1 MSRKQKSRVNTRKS
15 SVITAVSVSLLG
27 ASGAAMAGPM
37 NGTVAG
43 GSATIENTTID
54 SKVATLITQSTS
66 KAVINWDEFSIPAA
80 ELVKFA
86 QQAGSGSITLNRV
99 TGNQLS
105 NIQGAL
111 EANGNIFLINPNGI
125 LFGSGA
131 KVDVAGLLA
140 STLDVDPASFMNDS
154 SLSFNQVDGK
164 GLASIQN
171 QGELKVG
178 DGGFVYLV
186 APKVDNSG
194 YVIANVGSV
203 TMAAG
208 NRFNVDLSG
217 NGLINF
223 NVSADALG
231 ASAPNADKTGVS
243 NSGSVTAQ
251 HVLLAGNE
259 TSAMMASVVNN
270 SGVIEATDLN
280 ISAAEIVQ
288 AGSVTATGT
297 ATLKATDSIK
307 TPGASTRAATLNLE
321 VTAADASIGAE
332 DAALR
337 VDADTLNAKA
347 VNGHVLV
354 TDVAGGVAVGEVS
367 TGNNDNVQQRRV
379 ILKSEGGSITSA
391 DPAKTNITG
400 WSANLVAD
408 GAIGSDA
415 QALTTSV
422 DVLTATT
429 QDGGINV
436 QDLDGQLALGAITAR
451 EAISINGQPSAAS
464 AFSDADGKITL
475 SNGATGTKNV
485 TIKAKQDLFL
495 NESVS
500 TGNAL
505 TLSSEQGN
513 VYSAS
518 SAVQLTGKT
527 LNLEAGKAIGVDGAA
542 LKTQSET
549 LNAIA
554 LDGGIYLN
562 EGKGLTLGTVSASGT
577 DNNVAITVDQGD
589 IKLGSIDATG
599 GKITL
604 TSTDGAI
611 SDNNG
616 TAMNLRADELALSA
630 TKAIGTAA
638 KALDTSA
645 STITAQTSA
654 ALAGIFLAN
663 DTALDSLSAATTNGD
678 TKVDFQGGQV
688 NFNRSSSQLSVTGS
702 NPMDLA
708 FSNTAGN
715 IVINGLNIGD
725 KGLSLNSSGAITQ
738 SGSDAIVAQ
747 SITLEAGGNLGS
759 ASTALHTETAK
770 LALTSTNGS
779 INVNNTGSAALSVS
793 ATAKG
798 TNGAVSIAQ
807 QGDLV
812 VDSVT
817 AKGAVA
823 LTAGGTLTAG
833 STPAGVNVS
842 AASMSLT
849 GASIGTPGAAF
860 VSSVAGPV
868 SMTSSDVINARN
880 TGAISLLDA
889 TAGGKIVFNNA
900 GDVNVGTLQAGDTL
914 TFAISGNATDGNGAG
929 INFSATGLDS
939 SSRSFGSSADALE
952 LHVDSLT
959 IDAKSGAIYASNLGG
974 QKLSLISATSGGT
987 GSDISIAN
995 EGDIGLGVLNAGGN
1009 NAILKS
1015 GGAIEDARAPG
1026 SSEANVTARNLDIR
1040 APGGIGG
1047 NTDLALD
1054 VSFLAASGGNGGVK
1068 ATNAGAI
1075 AVDSSTL
1082 VGKGV
1087 SEVSI
1092 IATDI
1097 TVLNNNGGTITMDG
1111 GKLVM
1116 TATSGNIVFL
1126 NQNDTIYLPGGGSIT
1141 LTAMGQSDLDGYNGA
1156 IVAGNLKTDGGAIT
1170 LQAQSNITIGMLDA
1184 GNNGDVSVLS
1194 RNGIILDG
1202 NGSRE
1207 NIVGNHVTLQA
1218 STPNF
1223 RDAELSR
1230 DTAIADYAAKVAEA
1244 NAKLFDL
1251 QVLIQQLKSYE
1262 TQVQSA
1268 AVQKQLA
1275 DTNEYLTQVLVD
1287 AQQARVDSA
1296 ESVLNRLNTVLKAA
1310 TVVRNAAAFVAG
1322 AAQAVPFSGDAGAD
1336 AIFAG
1341 VDVAMSI
1348 ADIAV
1353 DSYER
1358 YTFDPMAGE
1367 LDALNNR
1374 LDVAMAANID
1384 ADTNLAMATLIR
1396 DTVQTSKQMADLA
1409 VFKINTARDASEQI
1423 RRQAVAAYDLNK
1435 DIDSSAAKPLGITAN
1450 RLDVNAGGTLNTS
1463 LYLDTQGHLG
1473 LGDIALAVGQQIVA
1487 KAAQDLSVVGT
1498 VNSDT
1503 AISLKAGGAILG
1515 AGGTLV
1521 TPDLQAV
1528 AGNGIGMNQAINTQV
1543 SRLAAQAGNGGIN
1556 ILNRTGADLTVGTLG
1571 AVQGATGAGNITLD
1585 TDGSLVID
1593 KLIRDTSGSHDI
1605 TLNSGGAIVDG
1616 NGDQLNAQGRR
1627 LFVNA
1632 RDGVELDT
1640 EVAEVSH
1647 AATAFGNLSIR
1658 DASDLIARTLA
1669 AGTGNLDIQ
1678 AAGNLTVGSLSTN
1691 SSTGAIALTAG
1702 GRIDDDQ
1709 DNATLITADQLTLK
1723 ASGAIGAAGGDTARA
1738 LDTLVNRIDGSA
1750 SGEINIAEGDNLDI
1764 GLLETDHGNVT
1775 VTSTTGSLNIDTL
1788 RTGTQGDT
1796 LTLVAADQISNARL
1810 DNASNLT
1817 AANMTLSAGNGIGAG
1832 RGLNIQAERLEA
1844 DGGTGGIDLTDLDG
1858 DLVIGDVAPNL
1869 GNTALEGVHVTGGKL
1884 RVQTQ
1889 GALSIDKAVLNDGN
1903 GDIALAAGGPIV
1915 LNGAVTGHRN
1925 IAIDAGGDIEQ
1936 NVDVLTDAG
1945 NITMASTAGSIGMAD
1960 GVVTRVNGA
1969 GDVSYDAGGNL
1980 LLSRIDAQQGNVAL
1994 GAATGAIVGHDSQDP
2009 NVASRGLVATA
2020 ATGIHNLSGALKT
2033 QVDTLIARVTQ
2044 GGSIQVTDAD
2054 ALQVTQASNA
2064 SGPVRINAGGDMAAQ
2079 DVQSANGQVS
2089 LNAAG
2094 QMTAHNVHASNG
2106 SIDLNATGDIEAVDV
2121 QAVDGQVAV
2130 NAGGAIQAVG
2140 IHASNGSIGLN
2151 AGADITA
2158 DDVQAM
2164 HGAVGFDAAGKIR
2177 ATDVRASDG
2186 SISLHAGSDIAA
2198 VNVQAVD
2205 GSVSFDAGSHVQA
2218 QNVYASK
2225 GSIGFDA
2232 GGDIKAVAVQ
2242 AEDGPVSFNA
2252 AGAIDADSVHA
2263 SNGWIG
2269 LSASRDIAAVNVGSV
2284 NGPVR
2289 LDAGGD
2295 LQAQDVQSSNGSI
2308 DLVAGGK
2315 VAATN
2320 VQAEGGPVRINA
2332 GNAIEAQG
2340 IHASGDSV
2348 SLDAGSMILAQDLQA
2363 QGGSVNVKANGDITA
2378 RGVHASEGSVG
2389 LIANGAITAQDV
2401 TSANGSVDMDA
2412 NGDIS
2417 AQSIAASNGS
2427 VSLDASGDI
2436 SAQGVQSSNGSIDLD
2451 ASGSITANGVQSSN
2465 GSIGLHANADIAAV
2479 DVQAVE
2485 GAVNLDTAASI
2496 QAQDVRSVRGPVNLV
2511 AGGDIAALGVRAL
2524 NGSIGLDAG
2533 GDILARDV
2541 QSEQGPAVL
2550 KAAGRVAT
2558 GTDGLIQAN
2567 DLRISA
2573 GNGVDVRTRA
2583 DVATVQVSNGELRID
2598 EQGDIR
2604 LDDLATVNGNVVVN
2618 AAGQIGVGS
2627 VQAGNG
2633 ANDVQLS
2640 AGKAIVKA
2648 SQAQA
2653 LVGNAI
2659 GLNAGSGIGNG
2670 DLGALA
2676 LDANRLNAHSSDADI
2691 RLDAAHGLSVENLVA
2706 SNGNLDLLVRQGD
2719 ALLGNVQAKGH
2730 AGVNAAQ
2737 SSLVDDGN
2745 ADTRLVAD
2753 SAVLSAAGGI
2763 GSNAALQ
2770 TQTRALVANAANG
2783 AVNLDELD
2791 GFDSLTVNSPAADV
2805 TVRSASGNIVVND
2818 IQAAGRTV
2826 SLQAARGAVRD
2837 ARSGV
2842 ASVTADRLLLDSATG
2857 VGQAGNLLDV
2867 SVHELNAQGGNGGVY
2882 VNNLYGG
2889 TLKLSDA
2896 GYGTSLKTTGGDIYL
2911 STAGDLNVAQ
2921 KVSNTGGGN
2930 ITLKAGGS
2938 VVQGSDIAA
2947 SGAGNVSVASG
2958 GSIAMGSG
2966 VKTSSGSGTIRYDA
2980 KGTLTLGQIETAGR
2994 AIFVAPSILD
3004 NAPGVANIK
3013 AWVVD
3018 LDSRAASTGLV
3029 RELVGETADAAL
3041 IRLDYRPIGGSLLES
3056 RRFMDELLNPVATS
3070 QHVSLASSLMDMS
3083 RGSEQMFKSNSGLM
3097 TDSKGGSLVEQE

>member
-1 MSRKQKSRVNTRKS
+1 MSRKHKSRVNTRKS

-27 ASGAAMAGPM
+27 ASGVAMAGPAG
-37 NGTVAG
+37 GTVVG
-43 GSATIENTTID
+43 GSATIQTSADLNGNTQ
-54 SKVATLITQSTS
+54 TLINQTTA

-140 STLDVDPASFMNDS
+140 STLDVDPASFMNDN

-231 ASAPNADKTGVS
+231 SAAPNADTTGVS
-243 NSGSVTAQ
+243 NSGHVTAQ

-280 ISAAEIVQ
+280 LSAAEIVQ

-332 DAALR
+332 GAALR

-347 VNGHVLV
+347 VDGHVLV

-415 QALTTSV
+415 QALKTSV
-422 DVLTATT
+422 DVLTAST

-451 EAISINGQPSAAS
+451 EAISINGQPSAAT
-464 AFSDADGKITL
+464 AFSDAEGKITL

-505 TLSSEQGN
+505 TLGSEQGN

-554 LDGGIYLN
+554 LDGGIYLS
-562 EGKGLTLGTVSASGT
+562 EGKGLTLGTVSASGI

-589 IKLGSIDATG
+589 IKLGSIDASG

-611 SDNNG
+611 SDDNG
-616 TAMNLRADELALSA
+616 TAMNLRAGELALSA

-645 STITAQTSA
+645 STITAHTSA
-654 ALAGIFLAN
+654 ALAGIYLGN
-663 DTALDSLSAATTNGD
+663 DIALDSLSAATTNGD
-678 TKVDFQGGQV
+678 TKVGFQGGQV

-715 IVINGLNIGD
+715 IVVNGLNIGD
-725 KGLSLNSSGAITQ
+725 KGLSLSSSGAITQ

-747 SITLEAGGNLGS
+747 SITLEAGGNLGN
-759 ASTALHTETAK
+759 AGTALHTETAR

-779 INVNNTGSAALSVS
+779 INVDNTGSAPLIVS

-798 TNGAVSIAQ
+798 TNGAVSITQ

-842 AASMSLT
+842 ATSMSLT

-860 VSSVAGPV
+860 VTSVAGPV
-868 SMTSSDVINARN
+868 SMTSTGVINARN

-889 TAGGKIVFNNA
+889 SAGGKIVFDNA

-914 TFAISGNATDGNGAG
+914 SFAISGNATDGNGAG
-929 INFSATGLDS
+929 VNFIATGLDS

-1207 NIVGNHVTLQA
+1207 NIVGNRVTLQA
-1218 STPNF
+1218 STPSF

-1275 DTNEYLTQVLVD
+1275 ATSEWLTQVLVD

-1296 ESVLNRLNTVLKAA
+1296 ESVLNGLNTVLKAA
-1310 TVVRNAAAFVAG
+1310 TVVRNAAAFIAG

-1353 DSYER
+1353 DTYER

-1367 LDALNNR
+1367 LDDLNNR
-1374 LDVAMAANID
+1374 LDVAMAANVD

-1450 RLDVNAGGTLNTS
+1450 RLDVNAGGILNTS

-1498 VNSDT
+1498 VKSDT
-1503 AISLKAGGAILG
+1503 AISLQAGGAILG

-1521 TPDLQAV
+1521 TPDLLAV

-1543 SRLAAQAGNGGIN
+1543 SRLAAKAGNGGID

-1571 AVQGATGAGNITLD
+1571 AVQGATGAGDITLD
-1585 TDGSLVID
+1585 TDGSLIID
-1593 KLIRDTSGSHDI
+1593 KLIRDTSATHDI

-1632 RDGVELDT
+1632 RDAVELDT
-1640 EVAEVSH
+1640 EVVEVNH

-1678 AAGNLTVGSLSTN
+1678 AAGNLTVGSLGTN
-1691 SSTGAIALTAG
+1691 GSTGAIALTAG

-1709 DNATLITADQLTLK
+1709 DNATLITADQLSLK
-1723 ASGAIGAAGGDTARA
+1723 ASGSIGAAGGDTARA

-1775 VTSTTGSLNIDTL
+1775 VTSATGSLNIDTL

-1810 DNASNLT
+1810 DNASNLA
-1817 AANMTLSAGNGIGAG
+1817 AANMTLSAGNGIGAS

-1844 DGGTGGIDLTDLDG
+1844 DGGTGGLDLTDLDG
-1858 DLVIGDVAPNL
+1858 GLVIGDVTPNL
-1869 GNTALEGVHVTGGKL
+1869 GNTALEGVHVTGGQL

-1889 GALSIDKAVLNDGN
+1889 GALSVDKAVLNDGN
-1903 GDIALAAGGPIV
+1903 GDIALAAGGPVV
-1915 LNGAVTGHRN
+1915 LNGAVTGHHN
-1925 IAIDAGGDIEQ
+1925 ITIDAGADIEQ

-1945 NITMASTAGSIGMAD
+1945 NITVDSTAGNIGMAD
-1960 GVVTRVNGA
+1960 GVVTRVKGA
-1969 GDVSYDAGGNL
+1969 GDVSYAAGGNL
-1980 LLSRIDAQQGNVAL
+1980 LLSRIEAQQGNVTL
-1994 GAATGAIVGHDSQDP
+1994 GAATGAIIGHDSQDP

-2033 QVDTLIARVTQ
+2033 QVDTLVARVTQ

-2064 SGPVRINAGGDMAAQ
+2064 SGPVAINAGGDMAAQ

-2094 QMTAHNVHASNG
+2094 QMTARNVHSSNG

-2140 IHASNGSIGLN
+2140 IHASNGSIGL
-2151 AGADITA
+2151 
-2158 DDVQAM
+2158 
-2164 HGAVGFDAAGKIR
+2164 
-2177 ATDVRASDG
+2177 
-2186 SISLHAGSDIAA
+2186 HAGSDIAA

-2205 GSVSFDAGSHVQA
+2205 GSVGFDAGSHIQA
-2218 QNVYASK
+2218 QSVYASN

-2242 AEDGPVSFNA
+2242 AEGGPVSFNA
-2252 AGAIDADSVHA
+2252 AGAIDANGVHA

-2269 LSASRDIAAVNVGSV
+2269 LNANRDIAAVDVRSV
-2284 NGPVR
+2284 NGPVH

-2295 LQAQDVQSSNGSI
+2295 LQAQDVQSSNGSL

-2320 VQAEGGPVRINA
+2320 VQAEGGPVRVNA

-2340 IHASGDSV
+2340 IRASGDSV
-2348 SLDAGSMILAQDLQA
+2348 TLDAGSMILAQDLQA
-2363 QGGSVNVKANGDITA
+2363 SGGSVNVKANGDITA
-2378 RGVHASEGSVG
+2378 RGVSASEGSVG
-2389 LIANGAITAQDV
+2389 LLANGAISAQDV
-2401 TSANGSVDMDA
+2401 
-2412 NGDIS
+2412 
-2417 AQSIAASNGS
+2417 AASNGS
-2427 VSLDASGDI
+2427 V
-2436 SAQGVQSSNGSIDLD
+2436 DLD

-2465 GSIGLHANADIAAV
+2465 GSIGLHADADIVAV

-2485 GAVNLDTAASI
+2485 GAVDLDTAANI
-2496 QAQDVRSVRGPVNLV
+2496 QAQGVRSVHGPVNLK

-2550 KAAGRVAT
+2550 KAAGKVAT
-2558 GTDGLIQAN
+2558 GTDGLVQAN

-2583 DVATVQVSNGELRID
+2583 DAATVQVSNGELRID

-2627 VQAGNG
+2627 VRAGNG
-2633 ANDVQLS
+2633 GNDVQLS

-2676 LDANRLNAHSSDADI
+2676 LDGNRLNAHSSEADI
-2691 RLDAAHGLSVENLVA
+2691 RLDAAHGLSVDNLVA
-2706 SNGNLDLLVRQGD
+2706 SNGNLDLLVRQGN

-2737 SSLVDDGN
+2737 GSLVDDGH

-2763 GSNAALQ
+2763 GSDAALQ
-2770 TQTRALVANAANG
+2770 TQARALVANASNG
-2783 AVNLDELD
+2783 AVKLDELD
-2791 GFDSLTVNSPAADV
+2791 GFDSLTISSPAADV

-2837 ARSGV
+2837 VRSGV
-2842 ASVTADRLLLDSATG
+2842 ASVTADRLLLDGAMG

-2867 SVHELNAQGGNGGVY
+2867 SVHELNAQGGNGGAY

-2889 TLKLSDA
+2889 PLKLGDA
-2896 GYGTSLKTTGGDIYL
+2896 GYGTSLKATGGDIYL

-2947 SGAGNVSVASG
+2947 SGAGNITVASG
-2958 GSIAMGSG
+2958 GSIAMSSG
-2966 VKTSSGSGTIRYDA
+2966 VKTSSGSGTVRYDA

-3018 LDSRAASTGLV
+3018 LDSRAATTGLV

-3056 RRFMDELLNPVATS
+3056 RRFMDELLNPVAAS